1 MKLITTMMI
10 VVFSFHSLS
19 CEVCG
24 CSSTTGS
31 IGIIGSSNYHLVG
44 FSYGGRSFNSTH
56 PDIFGHGNVENS
68 SEFFMQ
74 TNLLAKFQVSKR
86 FQVYANVPFVYNQQ
100 RREGETSITQGLGDI
115 TTSTRFLVFSHADT
129 VRKRALSLQIGP
141 GIKAPTG
148 KYSRDAHETTNMY
161 PETGSWDFP
170 FNLNLFFQTK
180 KWNVQFENLFNVTTQ
195 NSAKYKFGNAYQSVV
210 YGGYKIKAGRGI
222 ISTGIGVQFDYL
234 FHSEIDGSSKNTF
247 NGGHLL
253 TVLPGVNF
261 EFNRIFASIRYFQPL
276 SQHLSKGYTKNN
288 GQLSVSIYYTFKTK
302 KL

>member
-1 MKLITTMMI
+1 MKLITTLLI
-10 VVFSFHSLS
+10 VVLSFHSIG

-24 CSSTTGS
+24 CSSTSGS

-44 FSYGGRSFNSTH
+44 FNFNGRSFNSTH
-56 PDIFGHGNVENS
+56 PDIFGHGDVENS
-68 SEFFMQ
+68 SEFFIQ
-74 TNLLAKFQVSKR
+74 GNLLAKFQVSKR
-86 FQVYANVPFVYNQQ
+86 FQVYTNIPYAYNRQK
-100 RREGETSITQGLGDI
+100 REGKTSITQGLGDI
-115 TTSTRFLVFSHADT
+115 TASTRFLAFSKVDT
-129 VRKRALSLQIGP
+129 VTKRALSFQIGA

-161 PETGSWDFP
+161 PGTGSWDFP
-170 FNLNLFFQTK
+170 FNLNLFFQSK
-180 KWNVQFENLFNVTTQ
+180 KWNIQFENLFNLTTQ
-195 NSAKYKFGNAYQSVV
+195 NNVKYKFGNAYQSVI

-234 FHSEIDGSSKNTF
+234 FHSEIDGSSKDTY

-253 TVLPGVNF
+253 TVLPGINF

-276 SQHLSKGYTKNN
+276 LQNLSKGYTKNN
-288 GQLSVSIYYTFKTK
+288 GQMSISIYYTFTTK